1 MNRSDRFVLIGI
13 VGVILL
19 ITLIPDFGSHFRSL
33 NMSHGYL
40 LSFIKFA
47 ILASFGECLAL
58 RIVSGTYWKKG
69 FGLLPKMVVWGVLGV
84 IIKAA
89 FVVFSTGVP
98 AMLASIGLP
107 VSLTDLA
114 TGSLKKR
121 FILAVGISTFLN
133 CIFAPIFM
141 TLHKITDS
149 HIHDYK
155 GTLTAL
161 CRPINMKKQLASIN
175 WDIQW
180 GFVFKKTIPLFW
192 IPAHT
197 ITFLLPADF
206 RVLFAA
212 LLGIALGVILAFA
225 NLNAAPKPAIQHA
238 STR

>member
-1 MNRSDRFVLIGI
+1 MNRSDRFVFVGI
-13 VGVILL
+13 FVVILAISL
-19 ITLIPDFGSHFRSL
+19 TPNFGLHFRSL
-33 NMSHGYL
+33 NMSHGYI
-40 LSFIKFA
+40 LSFVKFA
-47 ILASFGECLAL
+47 VLASFGECLAL
-58 RIVSGTYWKKG
+58 RIVSGTYWKRG
-69 FGLLPKMVVWGVLGV
+69 FGLLPKMIVWGVLGV

-89 FVVFSTGVP
+89 FVVFATGVP
-98 AMLASIGLP
+98 AMLASLGLP

-114 TGSLKKR
+114 TGTFGKR
-121 FILAVGISTFLN
+121 FILALGISTFLN

-141 TLHKITDS
+141 TLHKITDG

-225 NLNAAPKPAIQHA
+225 NLNAAPKPAPQQA
-238 STR
+238 SVQ

>member
-1 MNRSDRFVLIGI
+1 MNRSDRFVFVGI
-13 VGVILL
+13 FVVILA
-19 ITLIPDFGSHFRSL
+19 ISFTPNFGLHFRSL
-33 NMSHGYL
+33 NMSHGYI
-40 LSFIKFA
+40 LSFVKFA
-47 ILASFGECLAL
+47 VLASFGECLAL

-69 FGLLPKMVVWGVLGV
+69 FGLLPKIIVWGVLGV

-89 FVVFSTGVP
+89 FVVFATGVP
-98 AMLASIGLP
+98 AMLASLGLP

-114 TGSLKKR
+114 TGTFGKR
-121 FILAVGISTFLN
+121 FILALGISTFLN

-141 TLHKITDS
+141 TLHKITDG

-225 NLNAAPKPAIQHA
+225 NLNAAPKSAPQQA
-238 STR
+238 SVQ